1 MHTVQEVMNRDLKC
15 CSGQESLQEI
25 AQTMRDQSCGEVLIT
40 DDEQRPVGVVTDRDI
55 VVRLIAQ
62 GKDPLQNKA
71 HSIMTK
77 GMETIREEAT
87 VQECFEKM
95 LKSNLRRL
103 PVINAQDRCVG
114 IISRAD
120 IDQYLEEI
128 ETSKV
133 VKNIADATRRNAS

>member
-1 MHTVQEVMNRDLKC
+1 
-15 CSGQESLQEI
+15 
-25 AQTMRDQSCGEVLIT
+25 
-40 DDEQRPVGVVTDRDI
+40 
-55 VVRLIAQ
+55 
-62 GKDPLQNKA
+62 
-71 HSIMTK
+71 MTK